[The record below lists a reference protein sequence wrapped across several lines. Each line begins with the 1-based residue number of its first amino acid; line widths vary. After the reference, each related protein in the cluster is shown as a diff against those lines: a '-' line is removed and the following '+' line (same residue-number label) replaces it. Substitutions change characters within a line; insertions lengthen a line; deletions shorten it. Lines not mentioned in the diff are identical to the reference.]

1 MSVRRLSEEYD
12 IDNQSNE
19 VADPT
24 VPEYLSRIATAIK
37 SEQGAIQEYDALL
50 DTYDLPQDLID
61 TIKEIQN
68 DEKDHMILLSA
79 AMERFGEADFPENTD
94 ELSELPYPTEE
105 DIIEVQDEEDY

>member
-19 VADPT
+19 VTDPT
-24 VPEYLSRIATAIK
+24 VPEYLGRIATAIK

-61 TIKEIQN
+61 VIKEIQN

-79 AMERFGEADFPENTD
+79 AMERFGKADFPENTD

-105 DIIEVQDEEDY
+105 DIVEIENY